1 MKRIDSVL
9 TLSEEEENKK
19 KKLSVPLGRYLSP
32 PAASCSGPKLSRCF
46 PESQSKK
53 SRRAREKVNR
63 GPPAKNNRK
72 LPLQQREQGLS
83 TFRPKPGLD
92 QRPSSSSSSSEP
104 FTTLPFCHDQIFVT
118 LSTIPFLGAP
128 LESAGTTKPF
138 FDINYQLPVPRTK
151 PCARPSPS
159 APVQPERESHPFLS
173 FPHLPHAG
181 YHLT

>member
-1 MKRIDSVL
+1 MKK
-9 TLSEEEENKK
+9 NC
-19 KKLSVPLGRYLSP
+19 RYLGKVPVSP
-32 PAASCSGPKLSRCF
+32 RSQLLWSEIVAVPPKISIK
-46 PESQSKK
+46 KK

-128 LESAGTTKPF
+128 LESAGTTKTF
-138 FDINYQLPVPRTK
+138 SILTTNS
-151 PCARPSPS
+151 PSPERS
-159 APVQPERESHPFLS
+159 LAPAPPHPLQSSLRERATHSSLFHTYPTL
-173 FPHLPHAG
+173 A
-181 YHLT
+181 TT

>member
-1 MKRIDSVL
+1 M
-9 TLSEEEENKK
+9 KK
-19 KKLSVPLGRYLSP
+19 KKKKIVVYLGTYLSP
-32 PAASCSGPKLSRCF
+32 PAAALVRNCRGAKINLNQKKKKVLSTG
-46 PESQSKK
+46 
-53 SRRAREKVNR
+53 EKVNR

-92 QRPSSSSSSSEP
+92 QRPSSSSSSEP

-138 FDINYQLPVPRTK
+138 SISTTNSRLPERSLAPL
-151 PCARPSPS
+151 PPS
-159 APVQPERESHPFLS
+159 AQVQPERESHPFLS